1 MDWIY
6 PLILAG
12 AGLILVATLT
22 SVLSLRFGAP
32 LLLVFLGVGLLAG
45 EDGLGLRF
53 DDPNVAYLLGS
64 LALAVILFDAGF
76 GTRLPVL
83 RRAAAPAF
91 VLATVGVLL
100 TTFLVGAAAHV
111 ILDLPWTYAL
121 LLGAL
126 ISSTDA
132 AAVFFLLRV
141 GGVKINRRVGSIL
154 QVESGSNDPMAI
166 FLTIFFIEMILS
178 GAPR

>member
-64 LALAVILFDAGF
+64 LALAVI
-76 GTRLPVL
+76 PY
-83 RRAAAPAF
+83 
-91 VLATVGVLL
+91 
-100 TTFLVGAAAHV
+100 H
-111 ILDLPWTYAL
+111 
-121 LLGAL
+121 
-126 ISSTDA
+126 
-132 AAVFFLLRV
+132 LRV
-141 GGVKINRRVGSIL
+141 RNGMSCG
-154 QVESGSNDPMAI
+154 
-166 FLTIFFIEMILS
+166 
-178 GAPR
+178 PRGRCVISQRA